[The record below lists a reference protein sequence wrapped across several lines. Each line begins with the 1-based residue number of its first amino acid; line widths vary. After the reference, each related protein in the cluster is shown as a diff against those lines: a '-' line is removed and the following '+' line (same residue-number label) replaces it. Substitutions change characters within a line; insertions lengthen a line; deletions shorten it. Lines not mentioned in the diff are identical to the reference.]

1 MIFAIPCN
9 NFSNFAL
16 SKYKIVPKV
25 KPNNMVM
32 TKKILFHG
40 MFAASIL
47 ALSLSSCAESRGNS
61 MDSSPQ
67 QKETQFQAQQ
77 QGEFIRTAAHPASF
91 ETDFTVAAE
100 STVNEVVCI
109 KSFATPRQNQY
120 GGGYD
125 PFGMFDFFF
134 GPQERPQQRRQQPQ
148 RNTEPVQTGLGSGV
162 ILSEDG
168 YIVTNNH
175 VIDGAEKLEVLL
187 NDNSTYEA
195 TVVGTDEATDLA
207 LIKIPAKGLSPI
219 TFGDSEA
226 VKIGEWVLAVGNPFG
241 FNSTVTAGI
250 VSAKARSLN
259 QNSRNGRMGIESFIQ
274 TDAALNPGNSGGALV
289 NLKGE
294 LIGINSAIYSNTGSY
309 SGFSFAIPTSIVKKV
324 MVDLMQY
331 GTVQRA
337 VLGCSVTELDAK
349 LAKEKDITAVKSGLL
364 VREVNDR
371 STAMEL
377 GLKENDVI
385 TAINGVDVSNF
396 AQLVEQLNKY
406 RPGDQITVTYYR
418 NNKKETKTGT
428 LRNTQGSTQITK
440 RGEFSD
446 MGCAFMKVS
455 DETKKKLGISNG
467 VSVQGIKSG
476 PFKDAGVK
484 DGFVITEI
492 NGMTVNS
499 VDDVEKIFNQ
509 ITKSDDEDKVMFLV
523 GLYPNG
529 RKYYYAV
536 NLQPE

>member
-1 MIFAIPCN
+1 MIKKYCRTLTL
-9 NFSNFAL
+9 SLLLSSMAL
-16 SKYKIVPKV
+16 SACAQSGETSVDGYAENQ
-25 KPNNMVM
+25 PN
-32 TKKILFHG
+32 TTQTG
-40 MFAASIL
+40 
-47 ALSLSSCAESRGNS
+47 
-61 MDSSPQ
+61 DSQ
-67 QKETQFQAQQ
+67 
-77 QGEFIRTAAHPASF
+77 FIRTAAHQPAF

-100 STVNEVVCI
+100 NTVNEVVCI

-120 GGGYD
+120 NYD

-134 GPQERPQQRRQQPQ
+134 GPQQPQPRRQPQQRSQ
-148 RNTEPVQTGLGSGV
+148 EPVQTGLGSGV

-195 TVVGTDEATDLA
+195 TVIGTDEATDLA
-207 LIKIPAKGLSPI
+207 LIKIDATGLSAI

-250 VSAKARSLN
+250 VSAKGRSLS
-259 QNSRNGRMGIESFIQ
+259 QNSRNGKIGIESFIQ

-309 SGFSFAIPTSIVKKV
+309 SGFSFAIPTTIVKKV

-349 LAKEKDITAVKSGLL
+349 LAKEKNITAVKSGLL

-385 TAINGVDVSNF
+385 TAINNVNVQTFS
-396 AQLVEQLNKY
+396 QLVEQLNKY
-406 RPGDQITVTYYR
+406 RPGDTISVTYYR
-418 NNKKETKTGT
+418 DNKKETKSGI

-440 RGEFSD
+440 KGEFSD
-446 MGCAFMKVS
+446 MGCAFMKVG

-467 VSVQGIKSG
+467 VSVAGIKNG

-484 DGFVITEI
+484 DGFIITEI
-492 NGMTVNS
+492 NGMAVSS
-499 VDDVEKIFNQ
+499 VDDVEKIYNQ
-509 ITKSDDEDKVMFLV
+509 INKSDDEDKVMFLV
-523 GLYPNG
+523 GLYPSG

>member
-1 MIFAIPCN
+1 MNKKKFMSISGSLIFASLI
-9 NFSNFAL
+9 
-16 SKYKIVPKV
+16 
-25 KPNNMVM
+25 M
-32 TKKILFHG
+32 T
-40 MFAASIL
+40 
-47 ALSLSSCAESRGNS
+47 SCAQSVGKESEAF
-61 MDSSPQ
+61 PLQ
-67 QKETQFQAQQ
+67 PQAQQ
-77 QGEFIRTAAHPASF
+77 YQLQEDQNFIRTASHPASF

-109 KSFATPRQNQY
+109 KSYARPRQSQY
-120 GGGYD
+120 GGGGYD

-134 GPQERPQQRRQQPQ
+134 GPQERQQQPRRQQQ
-148 RNTEPVQTGLGSGV
+148 SREPVQTGLGSGV

-195 TVVGTDEATDLA
+195 TVIGTDEATDLA
-207 LIKIPAKGLSPI
+207 LIKIDASGLSAI

-337 VLGCSVTELDAK
+337 VLGCAVTELDAK
-349 LAKEKDITAVKSGLL
+349 LAKEKDITAVKAGLL

-377 GLKENDVI
+377 GLQENDVI
-385 TAINGVDVSNF
+385 TAINGVEVTNF
-396 AQLVEQLNKY
+396 AQLVEQLSKY
-406 RPGDQITVTYYR
+406 RPGDPISVTYYR
-418 NNKKETKTGT
+418 NNKKETKSGT
-428 LRNTQGSTQITK
+428 LRNTQGRTTITK
-440 RGEFSD
+440 KGEFSD
-446 MGCAFMKVS
+446 MGVAFMKVS
-455 DETKKKLGISNG
+455 DDTKKKLGISSG
-467 VSVQGIKSG
+467 VSVAGIKNG

-492 NGMTVNS
+492 NGVAVNS
-499 VDDVEKIFNQ
+499 VDDVEKIYNQ
-509 ITKSDDEDKVMFLV
+509 IMKSDDEDKVMFLT
-523 GLYPNG
+523 GLYPSG

>member
-1 MIFAIPCN
+1 MINKKF
-9 NFSNFAL
+9 FSISSSLFL
-16 SKYKIVPKV
+16 MM
-25 KPNNMVM
+25 MVF
-32 TKKILFHG
+32 T
-40 MFAASIL
+40 
-47 ALSLSSCAESRGNS
+47 SCAESRGSEANALPLQQNNAPS
-61 MDSSPQ
+61 IENPQ
-67 QKETQFQAQQ
+67 
-77 QGEFIRTAAHPASF
+77 FIRTVSNPTSF

-100 STVNEVVCI
+100 NTVNEVVCI
-109 KSFATPRQNQY
+109 KSFATPRQSQY
-120 GGGYD
+120 GGGGYD

-134 GPQERPQQRRQQPQ
+134 GPQERQQPRRQQPQ
-148 RNTEPVQTGLGSGV
+148 QRNSEPVQTGLGSGV

-195 TVVGTDEATDLA
+195 TVIGTDEATDLA
-207 LIKIPAKGLSPI
+207 LIKIDAKGLSAI

-250 VSAKARSLN
+250 VSAKARSLS
-259 QNSRNGRMGIESFIQ
+259 QNSRTGRMGIESFIQ

-349 LAKEKDITAVKSGLL
+349 LAKEKDITAVKAGLL
-364 VREVNDR
+364 VRDVNDR

-385 TAINGVDVSNF
+385 TAINGVEVTNF

-406 RPGDQITVTYYR
+406 RPGDQISVTYYR

-440 RGEFSD
+440 KGDFSD
-446 MGCAFMKVS
+446 MGCAFMKIG
-455 DETKKKLGISNG
+455 DETKKKLGIKAG
-467 VSVQGIKSG
+467 VSVAGVKNG

-484 DGFVITEI
+484 DGFIIIEI
-492 NGMTVNS
+492 NGQNVSTI
-499 VDDVEKIFNQ
+499 DDVEKIYNQ
-509 ITKSDDEDKVMFLV
+509 IMKNDDEDKVMFLV
-523 GLYPNG
+523 GIYPNG